1 MKKYIITLNLIFL
14 FFSNA
19 FAEKI
24 EISRCSTDG
33 KFNKETFIDRKFVID
48 EERNVVSFVS
58 IYQDVYLK
66 KEREKYIS
74 ENKPDIAN
82 QLTKIYTTSH
92 PIKYLGTEFVEA
104 VEKNPVRDGDWGYI
118 ISLKNK
124 TVEIV
129 GGITQPPTIW
139 KCK

>member
-1 MKKYIITLNLIFL
+1 MKTYIIVLNIIFL

-58 IYQDVYLK
+58 IYQESYLK
-66 KEREKYIS
+66 NERKKLIKENRS
-74 ENKPDIAN
+74 DLLNL
-82 QLTKIYTTSH
+82 LTKIVTHSH
-92 PIKYLGTEFVEA
+92 PIKYSGSEYVEA
-104 VEKNPVRDGDWGYI
+104 VEKNPVKGGDWGYI
-118 ISLKNK
+118 VNLKNK

>member
-1 MKKYIITLNLIFL
+1 MKTYIIILNIIFL

-24 EISRCSTDG
+24 EISKCSIDG
-33 KFNKETFIDRKFVID
+33 KFDNQTFIDRKFVID

-58 IYQDVYLK
+58 IYQDLYLK
-66 KEREKYIS
+66 KEREKYIN
-74 ENKPDIAN
+74 ENKPDITN

-92 PIKYLGTEFVEA
+92 PIKYLGAEFVEA
-104 VEKNPVRDGDWGYI
+104 VEKNPLKGGDWGYI
-118 ISLKNK
+118 INLKNK